1 MIFTVI
7 PLVIFCKNNFG
18 ITGRVKKLRSGQV
31 EEAGKQQQTLCSSAR
46 TPKKHAVGTSLLSMD
61 TARYQLPQL
70 LLLLLLLPLLLQ
82 TTTAWEYSQTIDQP
96 LTSTARLQGT
106 VQLSSSRTSFTQVTG
121 KLFLAF
127 KNWNAK
133 ENLPACGP
141 TGVNEIGTCSKAPNS
156 NINWNEQASFLI
168 DFTLETPTTTDC
180 TLSTVTATTTVR
192 ITNQKCVENFPTL
205 QECAVETQQP
215 LKFVNGKVVR
225 EVLTSLTDWDVAKLE
240 NMLTASDALSA
251 DTTSSSGAK
260 FQLDLETMLATSVGR
275 YTQTPPDDPAVI
287 AAQSLLSQLGISA
300 KLTIVL
306 DHLWSAGISSLGA
319 SLSMNFEWGWLEPA
333 AFSSSATPPGAT
345 YLYSAR
351 GDVGLMSLLSIQHSV
366 AGAVPCFGY
375 HEQDGNLCIVTSS
388 VPFGSAW
395 EKASKCTT
403 SVDKGL
409 DQDRDGGEIDHKSK
423 LNDGCGS
430 GGGGGSS
437 GSGGGGGSTKK
448 SVRRRRASAA
458 DDINAKDHLCH
469 DNGEQYYNVHDGG
482 CTTKGQDPYTNQN
495 SKRLACCSGLK
506 LCWEPR
512 SDRGKAAFEQKH
524 AGKLDVPDTAEVC
537 REVCCEGTQG
547 VGKCGGSSRVGGQHV
562 EKSAVIMLMWSV
574 TIILMHIIY

>member
-1 MIFTVI
+1 M
-7 PLVIFCKNNFG
+7 
-18 ITGRVKKLRSGQV
+18 
-31 EEAGKQQQTLCSSAR
+31 
-46 TPKKHAVGTSLLSMD
+46 
-61 TARYQLPQL
+61 
-70 LLLLLLLPLLLQ
+70 
-82 TTTAWEYSQTIDQP
+82 
-96 LTSTARLQGT
+96 
-106 VQLSSSRTSFTQVTG
+106 
-121 KLFLAF
+121 
-127 KNWNAK
+127 
-133 ENLPACGP
+133 
-141 TGVNEIGTCSKAPNS
+141 NELGTCSKAPNS

-168 DFTLETPTTTDC
+168 DFTFETPTTTDC

-225 EVLTSLTDWDVAKLE
+225 EVLTSLTDGDVVKLE

-333 AFSSSATPPGAT
+333 ASSSSTTLPRAT

-351 GDVGLMSLLSIQHSV
+351 GDVGLMSLLSIQHGV

-375 HEQDGNLCIVTSS
+375 YEQDGNLCIVTSS

-403 SVDKGL
+403 SVDEGL
-409 DQDRDGGEIDHKSK
+409 DKDGDGGETDQKSK

-437 GSGGGGGSTKK
+437 SGGGGGGGSTKK

-458 DDINAKDHLCH
+458 NDINAKDHLCH

-512 SDRGKAAFEQKH
+512 SDRGKAAGIDACSWWRSCKRWCCSN
-524 AGKLDVPDTAEVC
+524 AGWRPVRRL
-537 REVCCEGTQG
+537 
-547 VGKCGGSSRVGGQHV
+547 
-562 EKSAVIMLMWSV
+562 
-574 TIILMHIIY
+574 